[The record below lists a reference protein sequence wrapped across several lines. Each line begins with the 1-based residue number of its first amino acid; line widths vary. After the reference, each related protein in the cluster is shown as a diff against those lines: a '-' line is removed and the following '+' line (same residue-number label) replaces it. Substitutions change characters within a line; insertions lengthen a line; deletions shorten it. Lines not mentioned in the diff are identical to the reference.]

1 MAIQSTDCRGHA
13 YGNGTAPRAPG
24 PSTGDQGGGR
34 LGGTGEIPR
43 WPCRGEGDHDLRG
56 AETPFVCEQSYQI
69 PGRLRTVVR
78 CEVKGQKWELVQV
91 LNGEKAA
98 QTINGRAG
106 ADHRCRIEGI
116 ATGRTLE

>member
-1 MAIQSTDCRGHA
+1 MTFA
-13 YGNGTAPRAPG
+13 
-24 PSTGDQGGGR
+24 
-34 LGGTGEIPR
+34 
-43 WPCRGEGDHDLRG
+43 G

-98 QTINGRAG
+98 QTINGRRRQSPMP
-106 ADHRCRIEGI
+106 D
-116 ATGRTLE
+116 